1 MFFFLINESFDCFL
15 QQMKIGHPVDPDVP
29 EGPDLAL
36 APHHTHDE
44 NDPDPSTG
52 KLRTSLN
59 MPFHVNSWKLSS
71 WLLTVKYLKCYQAN
85 LVKSN

>member
-52 KLRTSLN
+52 KLHTSLN
-59 MPFHVNSWKLSS
+59 MLSM
-71 WLLTVKYLKCYQAN
+71 LTHESLAVGCSQL
-85 LVKSN
+85 SI